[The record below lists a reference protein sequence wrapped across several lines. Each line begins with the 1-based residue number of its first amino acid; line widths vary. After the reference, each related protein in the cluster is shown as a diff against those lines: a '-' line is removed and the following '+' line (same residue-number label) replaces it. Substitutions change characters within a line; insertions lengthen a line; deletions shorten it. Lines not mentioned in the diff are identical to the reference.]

1 MKVVILAGGFGTRI
15 SEESHLRPKPMIEIG
30 EKPIL
35 WHIMKLYSYYGFNEF
50 VICCGYK
57 QHMIKEW
64 FADYYLYNCDV
75 TFDFTK
81 GNEMTVHNNEAEQ
94 WKVTLVDTGLRTMT
108 GGRVKRIQKYIGDE
122 TFMLTYGDAVSDIN
136 IKKLLDFHRSHG
148 KIATITAV
156 TLGQRFGLLDIDVN
170 QTVRRFREKDVSD
183 GSRVNAGFMVLEPE
197 IFDCLEGDDTVFEK
211 EPLNTLA
218 QKGELKAYQYNGFWQ
233 CMDTKR
239 EKDLLEKLW
248 EGGSAPWKVWK

>member
-15 SEESHLRPKPMIEIG
+15 SEESHLKPKPMIEIG

-50 VICCGYK
+50 IICCGYK

-75 TFDFTK
+75 TFDFTR

-108 GGRVKRIQKYIGDE
+108 GGRVKRVQKYIGNE
-122 TFMLTYGDAVSDIN
+122 PFMLTYGDAVSDIN

-156 TLGQRFGLLDIDVN
+156 TLGQRFGILDIDVN
-170 QTVRRFREKDVSD
+170 HTIRQFREKDVSD
-183 GSRVNAGFMVLEPE
+183 GSRANAGFMVLEPE
-197 IFDCLEGDDTVFEK
+197 IFNYIEGDDTVFEK
-211 EPLNTLA
+211 EPLNELA
-218 QKGELKAYQYNGFWQ
+218 QKGELKAYMYNGFWQ

-239 EKDLLEKLW
+239 EKDRLEELW
-248 EGGSAPWKVWK
+248 SSGSAPWKVWK